1 MVFSYIAKIYI
12 LFRLIMMQISEKSV
26 NTFFYCATIR
36 ATIGKR
42 NEKVIFNQRI
52 TSLLFHYFVFYL
64 CSKSEMV
71 HGLESW

>member
-26 NTFFYCATIR
+26 NTFCYCATIR
-36 ATIGKR
+36 VTIGKR